1 MPDLPELPNWQDME
15 SACPGLGELVDK
27 VTSAAN
33 RAVDSIVSTITDS
46 PTAGTAGGIAA
57 KISAAV
63 SAVTAEAEE
72 LMETAKGAVAEI
84 EQTLQDFAMEVQ
96 GKIEEFQAQI
106 EGWMVEL
113 ETAVG
118 EAREELLRKI
128 AEAEGFIQDQIAEL
142 QAALPAWLQKS
153 PQELLDDV
161 INGICDPDV
170 SELGK
175 PVEGTAKKVVPSEA
189 PTANPAATE
198 VEVFV
203 PPAKPPLQTNPIQV
217 DPETGVTP

>member
-33 RAVDSIVSTITDS
+33 RAVDSIVSTITNS

-118 EAREELLRKI
+118 ETREELLRKI

-189 PTANPAATE
+189 PTVNPAATE
-198 VEVFV
+198 VQVFV
-203 PPAKPPLQTNPIQV
+203 PPAKPPLQPNPIQV